1 MVKNYYCLVAGLPD
15 ILLGDK
21 KVLYNSLILRDS
33 LSEELDK
40 EDFKMAQALYLPFDH
55 YNLINILYNQKNEF
69 DPRGVFSPMELE
81 KLTDKKS
88 IENIEEGLYPSYLVS
103 FVNDFLFA
111 EEVLSSVK
119 AEVVLFMKFVD
130 YLKSFSNKFVS
141 SYVDY
146 IVNIKNIFA
155 ALTGRKYALPYED
168 ELIGEGEVVEALLK
182 SRSRDFGLAN
192 DVEYIESLI
201 QIYEEENLLE
211 RELKID
217 RMKWAHL
224 DELTF
229 FNYFSI
235 ERVLAFIYKLLMVE
249 RWISLDEEQG
259 RQMFQQLV
267 SELEDSYEFP
277 EEYKLSHGKKK

>member
-21 KVLYNSLILRDS
+21 KVLYNSLNLRDS

-55 YNLINILYNQKNEF
+55 YNLISILYNQKNEF
-69 DPRGVFSPMELE
+69 DPRGLFSPIELD
-81 KLTDKKS
+81 KLTDKKN

-103 FVNDFLFA
+103 FVNEFLFA
-111 EEVLSSVK
+111 EEELPSVK
-119 AEVVLFMKFVD
+119 AEVVLFMKYVD

-141 SYVDY
+141 TYVDY

-155 ALTGRKYALPYED
+155 ALTGRKYDLSCEN
-168 ELIGEGEVVEALLK
+168 ELIGEGEVVDALLK

-201 QIYEEENLLE
+201 QIYEEESLLE

-217 RMKWAHL
+217 RMKWAYL

-259 RQMFQQLV
+259 RLMFKQLV

-277 EEYKLSHGKKK
+277 DEYKLSHGKKK